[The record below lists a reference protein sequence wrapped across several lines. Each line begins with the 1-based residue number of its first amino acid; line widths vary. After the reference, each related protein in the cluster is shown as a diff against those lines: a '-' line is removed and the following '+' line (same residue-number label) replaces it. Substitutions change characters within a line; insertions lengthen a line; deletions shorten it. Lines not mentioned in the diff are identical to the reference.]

1 MQGYFKKIH
10 LLKIRGSVIL
20 SSELLHREFYMNG
33 QQKIEEFIPGQWQ
46 NRYQYKSFEPTKV
59 NTGWIWED
67 PRINTQLERATKA
80 LGELNAFSLIVPDVD
95 LFIQMHVTKEAQTS
109 SKIEGTQTQLDEAFM
124 PEEQIQ
130 PEKRDDW
137 REVQNYIKAMNQA
150 VASLQHLPLSNRLLQ
165 ETHRTLLSGARGTN
179 KLPGEF
185 RSSQNWIGGSSL
197 SDAAFIPPHYEN
209 VTELMGDL
217 ELFWHNE
224 NIFVPHLIRIA
235 ISHYQFETIH
245 PFLDGNGRIGRLLIP
260 LYLISH
266 QILDK
271 PSFYISDF
279 FERNRASY
287 YDALM
292 SVRLRGDL
300 LHWILFFLNGVEET
314 AKRGCAVFREILR
327 LREEMQSKVLGM
339 GKRAE
344 LASQCLKLLYTNPI
358 QTAQSIEKELTVS
371 PATATSLLKEFEK
384 QGILVEIT
392 GGKRGRMYAFE
403 HYLSIFLK

>member
-1 MQGYFKKIH
+1 MNAYFKEIH
-10 LLKIRGSVIL
+10 LLKISASVIL
-20 SSELLHREFYMNG
+20 SSSEVCKGIYMTEC
-33 QQKIEEFIPGQWQ
+33 QKIETFVSGRWQ

-67 PRINTQLERATKA
+67 PQINTQLEKAMKA

-109 SKIEGTQTQLDEAFM
+109 SKIEGTQTQLDEALM

-137 REVQNYIKAMNQA
+137 REVQNYVKAMNQA

-165 ETHRTLLSGARGTN
+165 DTHCTLLSGARGKN
-179 KLPGEF
+179 RLPGEF
-185 RSSQNWIGGSSL
+185 RCSQNWIGGSSL

-209 VTELMGDL
+209 VPELMGDL

-224 NIFVPHLIRIA
+224 TIFVPHLIRIA

-279 FERNRASY
+279 FERNRAGY

-292 SVRLRGDL
+292 AVRLRGDL
-300 LHWILFFLNGVEET
+300 LHWVLFFLNGVEET
-314 AKRGCAVFREILR
+314 AKRGCAVFRDILS
-327 LREEMQSKVLGM
+327 LREEMQVKVLSM

-344 LASQCLKLLYTNPI
+344 LANQCLKLLYTKPI
-358 QTAQSIEKELTVS
+358 QTAQSVEKALGVS

-384 QGILVEIT
+384 QGILSEIT
-392 GGKRGRMYAFE
+392 GEKEGECM
-403 HYLSIFLK
+403 LLNVI